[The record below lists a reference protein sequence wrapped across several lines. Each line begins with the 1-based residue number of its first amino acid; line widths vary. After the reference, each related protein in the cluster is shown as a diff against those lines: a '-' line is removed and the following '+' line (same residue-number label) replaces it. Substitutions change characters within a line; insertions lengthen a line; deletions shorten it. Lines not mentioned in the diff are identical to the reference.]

1 MVNIFAVR
9 GGNKNISK
17 SYSRNNG
24 KTILS
29 FMKTVMNFQLNQ
41 HNKQALLET
50 NRLGN
55 GFVI

>member
-9 GGNKNISK
+9 GGNNNISK

-29 FMKTVMNFQLNQ
+29 FMKTVMNFQLN
-41 HNKQALLET
+41 
-50 NRLGN
+50 
-55 GFVI
+55 